1 MREYGLCLERTLK
14 RERERFR
21 WRHWYQLLAW
31 EESINSFLQSPSP
44 VRHELL
50 IILKYLI
57 LTCLELVVFIMLLRL
72 PLVRRVKFNSP
83 SLECFLM
90 IKIFR
95 YVSRIAL
102 KIFVFE
108 MKEVNRK

>member
-21 WRHWYQLLAW
+21 WRHWYQLQAW

-57 LTCLELVVFIMLLRL
+57 LTCLELVVFINAFA
-72 PLVRRVKFNSP
+72 PAFGEEGKIKFPFS
-83 SLECFLM
+83 
-90 IKIFR
+90 
-95 YVSRIAL
+95 
-102 KIFVFE
+102 
-108 MKEVNRK
+108 